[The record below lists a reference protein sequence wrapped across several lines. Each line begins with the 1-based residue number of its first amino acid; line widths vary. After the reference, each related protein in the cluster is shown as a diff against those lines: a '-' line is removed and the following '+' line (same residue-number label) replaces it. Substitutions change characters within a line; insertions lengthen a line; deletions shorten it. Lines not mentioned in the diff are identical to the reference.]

1 MVTIEQ
7 AFERIHREDFL
18 PTNLKYIADIDAPIP
33 IGYGQTNSQPST
45 VKKMLEWLDAK
56 PENKVMDV
64 GSGSGWTSALLSD
77 IVGSKG
83 TVWAVEIIPELL
95 NMSEENCKAIG
106 KKNIFFFQAGEHLGL
121 PEFAPFDRILVSA
134 AAKSLPLKL
143 LKQLKIGG
151 KMIIPIKNDILEV
164 SRILE
169 KEYIT
174 TVHPGFTFVPLIY

>member
-45 VKKMLEWLDAK
+45 VKQMLEWLDAK
-56 PENKVMDV
+56 PGNKVMDV
-64 GSGSGWTSALLSD
+64 GSGSGWTSALLSE
-77 IVGSKG
+77 IIGSKG
-83 TVWAVEIIPELL
+83 TVWTVEIIPELL
-95 NMSEENCKAIG
+95 NMAEENCKAINR
-106 KKNIFFFQAGEHLGL
+106 KNIFFFIANEHLGL
-121 PEFAPFDRILVSA
+121 SEFAPFDRILVNA
-134 AAKSLPLKL
+134 AARNLPLKL

-151 KMIIPIKNDILEV
+151 KMVIPIKHDILEV

-169 KEYIT
+169 KEYVT
-174 TVHPGFTFVPLIY
+174 TIHPGFTFVPLIY

>member
-45 VKKMLEWLDAK
+45 VKRMLEWLNVK
-56 PENKVMDV
+56 PENKVMDI
-64 GSGSGWTSALLSD
+64 GSGSGWTSALLSE
-77 IVGSKG
+77 IVGPKG
-83 TVWAVEIIPELL
+83 AVWAVEIIPELR
-95 NMSEENCKAIG
+95 NMSEENCTAIG
-106 KKNIFFFQAGEHLGL
+106 KKNIFFFLAGDQLGL

-134 AAKSLPLKL
+134 AAKNLPLRL

-151 KMIIPIKNDILEV
+151 KMVIPIKHDILEI

-174 TVHPGFTFVPLIY
+174 TVHPGFAFVPLIY